1 MMKSLCID
9 LETLASYIG
18 GTVSDEERDRIEE
31 HLADCED
38 CRKEFAVASTI
49 LNDEELSECEPLSD
63 KESRSIWDKIKGK
76 IAPILQWSRSLYSEL
91 TENAWFLLFEP
102 APAMSRSR
110 SEARQPVVEYVYF
123 SKELSEILEAEM
135 YFRKTED
142 EKACMKVRVTEESE
156 PAKNVRLTLKREGKK
171 DVSRPLRDAY
181 VAFDDLMFGDYH
193 LVVIQ
198 YGKESKA
205 DYLLKFR
212 IDKAGIDEQY
222 SES

>member
-9 LETLASYIG
+9 LETLARYIG
-18 GTVSDEERDRIEE
+18 GTMSEEERNQVEE

-38 CRKEFAVASTI
+38 CRKEFVVARTI

-63 KESRSIWDKIKGK
+63 KESGSLWNKIKEK
-76 IAPILQWSRSLYSEL
+76 ITPILQWTQSLYSEL

-102 APAMSRSR
+102 APAMSRGR
-110 SEARQPVVEYVYF
+110 SEARPPVVEYVYF
-123 SKELSEILEAEM
+123 TKEFSDILYAEM
-135 YFRKTED
+135 YIRKTED
-142 EKACMKVRVTEESE
+142 EKACMKVRVTEENQL
-156 PAKNVRLTLKREGKK
+156 AKNVRLTLKREGKK

-198 YGKESKA
+198 YGKGSKT
-205 DYLLKFR
+205 DYLLKFK
-212 IDKAGIDEQY
+212 IDKAGIDEQ
-222 SES
+222 

>member
-38 CRKEFAVASTI
+38 CRKEFVVASTI
-49 LNDEELSECEPLSD
+49 LNDKELSENEGLSE
-63 KESRSIWDKIKGK
+63 KESRSMWAKIKEK
-76 IAPILQWSRSLYSEL
+76 IAPVLQWTRALCSEL
-91 TENAWFLLFEP
+91 TEAPWFSVFEP
-102 APAMSRSR
+102 APAMSRGR

-123 SKELSEILEAEM
+123 SKELNEMLEAEM
-135 YFRKTED
+135 YIRKTED
-142 EKACMKVRVTEESE
+142 EKACMKVRVTEEE
-156 PAKNVRLTLKREGKK
+156 ELAKNVRLTLKREGKK

-212 IDKAGIDEQY
+212 IDKAGIDEQ
-222 SES
+222 